1 MNNYN
6 KFIDPIVI
14 NSGCDNSTVHTQ
26 AQPNQEVCT
35 ASNTA
40 MPPLSEMSDSY
51 CDERESILS
60 CYTVAKEQNC
70 MLLLH
75 NSAVRKEEASHET
88 VSQVAYPYN
97 QYGLPL
103 ISPLPRQKFKHK
115 NNSANKS
122 HTEVLCSGTV
132 DAIEKVQ
139 IISEDSSVKDLVS
152 LSIVPPG
159 HAAIAVQVPMET
171 LHNTKLLK
179 EQLEEK
185 GIIIHKSEKL
195 SYLCEYLNNQVNSL
209 SFNVTNKGF
218 SFDDKAIRHSNELEI
233 FKCSCESWDCR
244 TRFGLKDDSIN
255 LANAALLLIGSYSE
269 IRLPLAWINHKANP
283 VILLK
288 CNNID
293 TAKDVLSKAF
303 PNTPQIALGK
313 RMTESLES
321 VEANLSFII
330 ADSASSYFAEKL
342 IEVMDKSG
350 SEGAAKI
357 RCLPIVVTTSD
368 NLFKKDSDRIIR
380 MNLDN
385 SLGESSHKVA
395 FWLMKKLISESG
407 FLTLQELFQS
417 YKKFSLMLDNDARLS
432 DMSAS
437 LFAALLAIFD
447 VFVSSWEL
455 EPSIHQKLIDDM
467 TAYLIE
473 TNEGG
478 TNSIAERLKEI
489 LMTDVGIPVFDRN
502 ICRKITPS
510 GIILV
515 DNEKISLDAISFARF
530 SELCGFE
537 KPRRFAEALRKENLL
552 LTDGKLQKKVSLP
565 MAGKSENMYCLDN
578 SKLFTFGEQLPETD
592 EFAYCTPKVQ
602 LYLGK
607 TTSGKPLFFTLNKAD
622 GSENANVYISGSSGS
637 GKSTLLRQWAR
648 ESARNG
654 LETVIIDTD
663 GQFSRTMTGDNV
675 LVYSIGDEYCI
686 SSSASGKAL
695 ITAASACAELSTK
708 QKNELKEISSYLN
721 KCSSASELFEAF
733 EQIVS
738 NNKTSSLEEVNTAM
752 QESGITNSKLLDWKD
767 ICCSGV
773 ISILDFSNLI
783 VSDSKPVLDLILEE
797 LFDYKNSIQSSSI
810 NTCTLILDEV
820 QKFRLDGKAP
830 LASKM
835 LRQGRKF
842 GISTIMAT
850 QYLSSDDA
858 INIGKLLKQCNS
870 FCSFRPANCTDTL
883 KTMNL
888 KGYDG
893 AEYCLNNLETGSAVV
908 SGLFSTERCSIKYPV
923 KLFVES
929 D

>member
-1 MNNYN
+1 
-6 KFIDPIVI
+6 
-14 NSGCDNSTVHTQ
+14 
-26 AQPNQEVCT
+26 
-35 ASNTA
+35 
-40 MPPLSEMSDSY
+40 MSDSY
-51 CDERESILS
+51 CDERESVLS
-60 CYTVAKEQNC
+60 YYIVVKGQNR

-75 NSAVRKEEASHET
+75 NSAVRKEEASNET

-103 ISPLPRQKFKHK
+103 ISPLPPQKFKHK

-122 HTEVLCSGTV
+122 HAEVLCSGTV
-132 DAIEKVQ
+132 DAIAKVQ

-159 HAAIAVQVPMET
+159 YAATSVQVPMET
-171 LHNTKLLK
+171 LHNPKLLK
-179 EQLEEK
+179 VQLEEK

-195 SYLCEYLNNQVNSL
+195 SYLCEYLNNQVKSL
-209 SFNVTNKGF
+209 SLNVTNKGF
-218 SFDDKAIRHSNELEI
+218 SFTDNTIRHSNELEI
-233 FKCSCESWDCR
+233 FKSSCESWDCR

-313 RMTESLES
+313 RMAESLES
-321 VEANLSFII
+321 VEENLSFII

-357 RCLPIVVTTSD
+357 NCLPIVVTTSD
-368 NLFKKDSDRIIR
+368 NPFKKDSDRIIR

-395 FWLMKKLISESG
+395 FWLMKRLISESG
-407 FLTLQELFQS
+407 TLTLQELSQS
-417 YKKFSLMLDNDARLS
+417 YEKFSSMLDNDARLS

-455 EPSIHQKLIDDM
+455 EPSIRQKLIDDM
-467 TAYLIE
+467 TAHLIE

-478 TNSIAERLKEI
+478 TNSIAEKLKEI
-489 LMTDVGIPVFDRN
+489 LMTDVGIPVFERN
-502 ICRKITPS
+502 KCRKITPS

-515 DNEKISLDAISFARF
+515 DSEKISLDAISFARF

-537 KPRRFAEALRKENLL
+537 KSRGFAEALRKENLL

-565 MAGKSENMYCLDN
+565 MAGKTENMYCLDN

-592 EFAYCTPKVQ
+592 EFAYCAPQVQ
-602 LYLGK
+602 LYLGR

-686 SSSASGKAL
+686 SSSASGKTL
-695 ITAASACAELSTK
+695 ITAASACADLSTK

-738 NNKTSSLEEVNTAM
+738 DNKTSSLEEVNTAM
-752 QESGITNSKLLDWKD
+752 QESGITNDKLLDWKD

-773 ISILDFSNLI
+773 ISILDFSNLEVLEI
-783 VSDSKPVLDLILEE
+783 KPVLDLILEE
-797 LFDYKNSIQSSSI
+797 LFDYKNSVQSSSI

-858 INIGKLLKQCNS
+858 INIGKLLNQCNS

-893 AEYCLNNLETGSAVV
+893 AEYCLNNLETGCAVL